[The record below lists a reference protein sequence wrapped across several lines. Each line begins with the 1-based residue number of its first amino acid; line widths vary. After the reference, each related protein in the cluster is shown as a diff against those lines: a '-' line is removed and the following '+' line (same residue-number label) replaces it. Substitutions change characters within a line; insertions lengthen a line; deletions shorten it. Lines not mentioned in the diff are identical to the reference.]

1 MLIVLVGGIL
11 IGAILSVRL
20 NVIVLIPVTCAA
32 LTIVAVGGAARGDSF
47 WYIAGTMAL
56 VATALQF
63 GYLGGSAFLA
73 VAGSRRASNRSGEK
87 ISARVSRP
95 I

>member
-1 MLIVLVGGIL
+1 MLMFSVGGVL
-11 IGAILSVRL
+11 IGVVLSLRL

-32 LTIVAVGGAARGDSF
+32 LIIAAVGGAARGEGF

-56 VATALQF
+56 VVTALQL

-73 VAGSRRASNRSGEK
+73 VTSSRRVSNRSGEEM
-87 ISARVSRP
+87 SASMSRP
-95 I
+95 V